1 MPVLMFPLGGDS
13 PEGFGPMIQREET
26 VMVWDRPWT
35 ITIYR
40 KSKNVW
46 VVVGEYMG
54 TRIEVKDSTP
64 STAAKRWKEAALYRD
79 NIDTAPR

>member
-1 MPVLMFPLGGDS
+1 
-13 PEGFGPMIQREET
+13 MIQREET

-35 ITIYR
+35 ITIHR

-54 TRIEVKDSTP
+54 TGSKVKTQFRQP
-64 STAAKRWKEAALYRD
+64 PLNAGRKLALYRD